1 MPKKI
6 VIVESPTKSKTLKKF
21 LGADFDVIAS
31 GGHIM
36 DLPPDRLAVDIEGGF
51 IPQYEPIRGKGK
63 LIASLKKAAKASS
76 EIFLA
81 SDPDREGEAIAWH
94 LSQIIGNGKKIG
106 RVRFNEITKTA
117 VLEGIK
123 HPDKID
129 LRKVDAQQA
138 RRVLDRL
145 VGYKVSPLL
154 WKTLY
159 KGLSAGRVQSV
170 ALRLICEREAE
181 IDAFVPVEYW
191 HIHAELDHEHAVFT
205 ARAMKYQGANL
216 EIADE
221 KEAKKHEAALKTCE
235 YIVDSIE
242 TKRISKNPYPPYITS
257 SLQLVAARTLGFSA
271 SRTMRIAQELYEGI
285 ELGKEGPS
293 GLITYMRT
301 DSVRISDEAK
311 SAVAAFITKEYGSE
325 YLQIRNYKAGKASQD
340 AHEAI
345 RPTDVFHTPE
355 SIKDYLSKEQ
365 FKLYELIWQ
374 RFVACMMSSALYDQT
389 KVTIVAGDY
398 ELAATERAL
407 VFEGFQKVYTD
418 KNGDEEESVKLP
430 KLNKKDKCQLINLT
444 PSQHFTKPPPRFTE
458 GTLVKEM
465 EDNGV
470 GRPSTYAQIIKTL
483 LTRKYVAKEKKSL
496 LPTSLGKE
504 VYLLLIKL
512 FPGLFEVGFTADME
526 EKLDRVEEGELN
538 WVAVVSD
545 FYDGFEPLLE
555 KANSNRAK
563 LKRDLEEETEHIC
576 EKCGSPMIIKWG
588 RHGRFLACTNF
599 PECKNTK
606 PIDDSGKPVEQE
618 TIDKKCPKC
627 GKALIVKHD
636 RRGRRFI
643 ACSGYPDCK
652 YTEPYDMGFKCPN
665 EKCNG
670 HVQERYTRRGKVFY
684 GCSNYPDCD
693 FASWDPPIEGPCPT
707 CGCETMFLR
716 VRKNGTSKVCVVC
729 KFKEAVE
736 V

>member
-51 IPQYEPIRGKGK
+51 VPQYEPIRGKGK
-63 LIASLKKAAKASS
+63 LITSLKKAAKESS

-94 LSQIIGNGKKIG
+94 ISQLIGSDKKVG

-181 IDAFVPVEYW
+181 IDVFVPVEYW
-191 HIHAELDHEHAVFT
+191 HIHADLEHEQAVFT
-205 ARAMKYQGANL
+205 ARAVKYQSANL

-221 KEAKKHEAALKTCE
+221 ESAKKHEAALKNCE
-235 YIVDSIE
+235 YNVESIE

-325 YLQIRNYKAGKASQD
+325 FLQIRNYKAGKASQD

-355 SIKDYLSKEQ
+355 SIKDYLTKEQ

-430 KLNKKDKCQLINLT
+430 KLNKKDKCRLLEIT

-483 LTRKYVAKEKKSL
+483 LTRKYIAKEKKSL

-526 EKLDRVEEGELN
+526 EKLDRVEDGELN
-538 WVAVVSD
+538 WIAVVSD
-545 FYDGFEPLLE
+545 FYKGFEPLLE

-563 LKRDLEEETEHIC
+563 LKRDLEEKTEHIC

-606 PIDDSGKPVEQE
+606 PIDDAGKPVEQE
-618 TIDKKCPKC
+618 TIDKKCPNC

-665 EKCNG
+665 ENCNG

-707 CGCETMFLR
+707 CGCETMFMR
-716 VRKNGTSKVCVVC
+716 VRKNGTSKVCVAC
-729 KFKEAVE
+729 KYREAVE